1 MFEDVFI
8 VIPAFNEE
16 ERIAPVVR
24 SLRDVGFKNIVVVD
38 DGSKD
43 QTAERALSAG
53 ANVFRHAINRGQGAA
68 LQTGNAYAQRQSA
81 KIVVHFDGDGQFNP
95 DDIVPAI
102 EVLSR
107 GKYDIVFGSR
117 FLDAR
122 SESMP
127 WIKKKLLL
135 PIGRVL
141 NRLMTG
147 VTLSD
152 AHNGFRVLGAK
163 ALNKIAI
170 SHDGMA
176 HNSDIVAQVKQHE
189 LRFCEHPVEVR
200 YFEFGQGVRGGF
212 TIVRDWCLGWF
223 LS

>member
-43 QTAERALSAG
+43 QTAEQAYRAG
-53 ANVFRHAINRGQGAA
+53 AHVFRHVINRGQGAA
-68 LQTGNAYAQRQSA
+68 LQTGNTYARRQAA

-95 DDIVPAI
+95 DDIAPAI
-102 EVLSR
+102 DALSR
-107 GKYDIVFGSR
+107 GTYDIVFGSR

-122 SESMP
+122 SASMP
-127 WIKKKLLL
+127 WIKKRLLL
-135 PIGRVL
+135 PVGRIL

-163 ALNKIAI
+163 ALDKIAI
-170 SHDGMA
+170 LHDGMA
-176 HNSDIVAQVKQHE
+176 HNSDIVAQVKQYN

-223 LS
+223 I